1 MNRIELT
8 NPSTID
14 SMKLVEVP
22 CPEPGPAEV
31 LVRVRASSLNF
42 HDYLVATGIMQAAAG
57 RVPLSDG
64 AGEVVAVGRDVK
76 TLKAGDRVMG
86 TFFPEWLDG
95 PPVASKVTV
104 MRGEHVD
111 GYASEYVLNL
121 ERDLVKMPAAMS
133 FEEAAT
139 LPCAGLTAWRALVV
153 EGQVKPGD
161 TVLVEGTGGVSTFA
175 LQFAKMAG
183 ARVIALTSSGEK
195 KARLEA
201 LGADHVLNYRD
212 QPEWA
217 PVVKELTRGWGTD
230 HVVEVV
236 GGELVQTI
244 RACRVGGC
252 IHMVGALSRKPI
264 QFPAGLVING
274 NTRLTGL
281 TVGSRTHLEQLVSAV
296 DANGLSPVIDKVFP
310 LSELAHA
317 FRRQES
323 KLQVGKIC
331 VSI

>member
-8 NPSTID
+8 HPSTID
-14 SMKLVEVP
+14 SLKLVDVAR
-22 CPEPGPAEV
+22 PEPGPAGV
-31 LVRVRASSLNF
+31 LLRVRASSLNF
-42 HDYLVATGIMQAAAG
+42 HDYLVATGIMPAAAG

-64 AGEVVAVGRDVK
+64 AGEVVAVGREVK

-95 PPVASKVTV
+95 PPAASKVTV

-111 GYASEYVLNL
+111 GFASEYVVML
-121 ERDLVKMPAAMS
+121 ERDLVRMPTAMS

-161 TVLVEGTGGVSTFA
+161 TVLVQGTGGVSMFA

-183 ARVIALTSSGEK
+183 ARVIALTSSEAK

-217 PVVKELTRGWGTD
+217 PVVKELTRGRGAD

-236 GGELVQTI
+236 GGELVQPI

-274 NTRLTGL
+274 NTRLMGL

-296 DANGLSPVIDKVFP
+296 DANGLSPVIDMVFP
-310 LSELAHA
+310 LSELAQA